1 MAISRT
7 IRRLSITAFA
17 CAALSGQAWAEET
30 ELAITDVPAAVLAT
44 MQKSAAGAKLAE
56 FERETEK
63 GKTVYT
69 ATFDGKDGKEM
80 EVTVNPDGTLV
91 SVELEKDEKKGAE
104 EKGKKEGKD
113 DKEEKGQHKN

>member
-7 IRRLSITAFA
+7 LRRLSITAFA

-80 EVTVNPDGTLV
+80 EVTVNPDGTLI
-91 SVELEKDEKKGAE
+91 SVELEKDEKKGSE
-104 EKGKKEGKD
+104 EKGKKDE
-113 DKEEKGQHKN
+113 KEEKGQHKN